1 MTDEDVTSETIAA
14 YIQTLDAQGVERD
27 LERLYGSEENTRIG
41 RDLRRRLRSFA
52 WINSYGLKPPA
63 RSAWTT

>member
-41 RDLRRRLRSFA
+41 RDFA
-52 WINSYGLKPPA
+52 APAALLCLDQLIRLKPPA